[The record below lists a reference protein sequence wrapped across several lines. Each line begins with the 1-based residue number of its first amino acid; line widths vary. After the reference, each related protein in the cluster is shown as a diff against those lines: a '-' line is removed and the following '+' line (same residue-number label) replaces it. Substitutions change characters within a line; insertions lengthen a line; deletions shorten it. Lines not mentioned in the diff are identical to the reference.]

1 MKRAKLNNDKIT
13 ALYCRLSKDDGTN
26 NESMSISTQKTM
38 LKEYAKRN
46 GFLNCQFYVDD
57 GYSGTNYDRPA
68 FQQLIEDIRNGEIST
83 LITKDLSRL
92 GRNYLET
99 GTYIEVF
106 FPNHNVRYIAVNDGV
121 DSIDNTQMD
130 ITPFRNIINEMY
142 AKDTSRKI
150 KSALRTRRLQGKY
163 MAVTAPFGYKKD
175 ENDHNH
181 LVIDEVTAP
190 VVELIF
196 SIAEEGAGL
205 HTICN
210 RLRKAKVMKPSF
222 YKKELFERFVDE
234 EKMYDWDTA
243 YVSKILHDPVYAGN
257 LIVAERPTKTMRS
270 KKRQYIPFA
279 EREVIYGTH
288 EPIIEQNRWNNVQ
301 KILQSR
307 PPVIGESSSGY
318 DNIFRGIIKCAD
330 CGSAMLAKV
339 EQKRKRNNVIDKT
352 FYCCTKYRKFG
363 KEGCSSH
370 NIEARTV
377 HEVVLADIQKHAGQ
391 ALADR
396 KAMVTEIAERL
407 NLQLSADKEQQ
418 KKELKQCKQRV
429 SEIENLYAKLYE
441 DMTRELITE
450 KRFQMLSA
458 RYDREQEELSA
469 KIKELEKSAIADKE
483 QLSSIEQFAEQI
495 SGYAGITELNFKI
508 INQLIEKILVSEPVE
523 IDGQKIQRLTI
534 HYKFIGALETLE

>member
-1 MKRAKLNNDKIT
+1 MKRAKQNNDKIT

-26 NESMSISTQKTM
+26 NESMSIGTQKTM
-38 LKEYAKRN
+38 LEDYAKSN
-46 GFLNCQFYVDD
+46 GFLNCRFYVDD

-68 FQQLIEDIRNGEIST
+68 FKQLIEDIRNGEVAT
-83 LITKDLSRL
+83 VITKDLSRL

-121 DSIDNTQMD
+121 DSTDNMQMD

-150 KSALRTRRLQGKY
+150 KSALRTRKMQGKF

-190 VVELIF
+190 IVELIY
-196 SIAEEGAGL
+196 SMAEEGAGL

-210 RLRKAKVMKPSF
+210 RLRNAKVLKPCF
-222 YKKELFERFVDE
+222 YKQELFERFIYED
-234 EKMYDWDTA
+234 KMYDWDTA
-243 YVSKILHDPVYAGN
+243 YVSKILHAPVYAGN
-257 LIVAERPTKTMRS
+257 LIVTERPTQTMRS
-270 KKRQYIPFA
+270 KKRQYIPFS

-288 EPIIEQNRWNNVQ
+288 EPIIEQSRWDNVQ
-301 KILQSR
+301 KIIAQR
-307 PPVIGESSSGY
+307 PLVAGDSSSGY

-330 CGSAMLAKV
+330 CGSAMLVKV
-339 EQKRKRNNVIDKT
+339 EYRRKRNNVLDKT
-352 FYCCTKYRKFG
+352 FYCCTKYRKYG
-363 KEGCSSH
+363 KGACTAH

-377 HEVVLADIQKHAGQ
+377 HEVVLADIQKHARQ
-391 ALADR
+391 ALTDR

-407 NLQLSADKEQQ
+407 DLQLSADKEQQ
-418 KKELKQCKQRV
+418 KKKLRKYKQRV

-441 DMTRELITE
+441 DMTRKLITE

-458 RYDREQEELSA
+458 RYDSEQEELSA
-469 KIKELEKSAIADKE
+469 MIKELEKSTTADKE

-495 SGYAGITELNFKI
+495 SGYAGITELDYNI
-508 INQLIEKILVSEPVE
+508 LHQLIDKILVSQSVE
-523 IDGQKIQRLTI
+523 INGEKIQRLTI
-534 HYKFIGALETLE
+534 HYKFIGALESLE

>member
-46 GFLNCQFYVDD
+46 GFLNCRFYVDD

-68 FQQLIEDIRNGEIST
+68 FQQLIEDIRNGEVAT

-106 FPNHNVRYIAVNDGV
+106 FPNHNVRYIAINDGV

-163 MAVTAPFGYKKD
+163 MATTPPFGYRKD

-196 SIAEEGAGL
+196 SIAEEGVGL

-210 RLRKAKVMKPSF
+210 RLRQAKVMKPSF
-222 YKKELFERFVDE
+222 YKNELFERFNDE

-243 YVSKILHDPVYAGN
+243 YVSKILHCSNTEVHKVLHNNISGILCSGKTCFYHSKTCLHPEYQCGTDQKPDTKHIFINEINN
-257 LIVAERPTKTMRS
+257 LLFHNVFLLLWRI
-270 KKRQYIPFA
+270 KK
-279 EREVIYGTH
+279 
-288 EPIIEQNRWNNVQ
+288 
-301 KILQSR
+301 
-307 PPVIGESSSGY
+307 
-318 DNIFRGIIKCAD
+318 D
-330 CGSAMLAKV
+330 
-339 EQKRKRNNVIDKT
+339 T
-352 FYCCTKYRKFG
+352 FPKFH
-363 KEGCSSH
+363 SF
-370 NIEARTV
+370 
-377 HEVVLADIQKHAGQ
+377 VVL
-391 ALADR
+391 
-396 KAMVTEIAERL
+396 
-407 NLQLSADKEQQ
+407 
-418 KKELKQCKQRV
+418 KKCPL
-429 SEIENLYAKLYE
+429 
-441 DMTRELITE
+441 
-450 KRFQMLSA
+450 F
-458 RYDREQEELSA
+458 
-469 KIKELEKSAIADKE
+469 
-483 QLSSIEQFAEQI
+483 
-495 SGYAGITELNFKI
+495 
-508 INQLIEKILVSEPVE
+508 
-523 IDGQKIQRLTI
+523 
-534 HYKFIGALETLE
+534 

>member
-38 LKEYAKRN
+38 LKDYAKRN

-68 FQQLIEDIRNGEIST
+68 FRQLIEDIQDGEVST

-106 FPNHNVRYIAVNDGV
+106 FPNHNVRYIAINDGV
-121 DSIDNTQMD
+121 DSIDNAQMD

-150 KSALRTRRLQGKY
+150 KSALHARKMQGKY
-163 MAVTAPFGYKKD
+163 MATTAPFGYQKD
-175 ENDHNH
+175 EKDHNH

-196 SIAEEGAGL
+196 SIAEEGVGL

-210 RLRKAKVMKPSF
+210 RLRKAKVIKPSF
-222 YKKELFERFVDE
+222 YKKEMFERYTDE

-257 LIVAERPTKTMRS
+257 LTVAERPTKTMRS
-270 KKRQYIPFA
+270 KKRQYIPYA

-301 KILQSR
+301 KILESR

-318 DNIFRGIIKCAD
+318 DNIFRGVIKCAD

-339 EQKRKRNNVIDKT
+339 EQKRKRNNVLDKT

-370 NIEARTV
+370 TIEARTV

-418 KKELKQCKQRV
+418 KKELRQCKQRV

-441 DMTRELITE
+441 DLTRELITE

-458 RYDREQEELSA
+458 RYDSEQEELTA

-483 QLSSIEQFAEQI
+483 QLSSIEHFAEQI